1 MKNFAIILSGCG
13 NQDGSEIHE
22 TTMLMLAIK
31 QLNANYQCFSID
43 KKQTRVMNFIT
54 NTELNEERNV
64 LFESARI
71 ARGNI
76 KNINELNVND
86 FDGIVIPGGLGA
98 ALNLSTFA
106 LNNEN
111 YNVDVSLEKNL
122 KKFREQN
129 KVICAVCIAPMIL
142 AKVFQDI
149 KITIG
154 NDKRLANIIENLGN
168 IHVNTSANNICVDK
182 ENKIITA
189 PFYMLTDNISV
200 IYNEAYKIIK
210 EAMKFSE

>member
-1 MKNFAIILSGCG
+1 MK
-13 NQDGSEIHE
+13 
-22 TTMLMLAIK
+22 
-31 QLNANYQCFSID
+31 ID
-43 KKQTRVMNFIT
+43 
-54 NTELNEERNV
+54 
-64 LFESARI
+64 
-71 ARGNI
+71 
-76 KNINELNVND
+76 
-86 FDGIVIPGGLGA
+86 
-98 ALNLSTFA
+98 LNLSTFA

-111 YNVDVSLEKNL
+111 YNVDVSLEKIL

-142 AKVFQDI
+142 AKVFQNI

-168 IHVNTSANNICVDK
+168 IHVNTSANNIWVDK

-210 EAMKFSE
+210 EAIKFSE